1 MAGFVLPWWAAQEE
15 GLWRAAV
22 AFGLAPAALVAEPLR
37 QAPTLLTHAFLHG
50 SWAHLLGNLVF
61 LWVFGDNVE
70 DRLGHLR
77 FLAFY
82 LLGAAVGALAH
93 ALVTPDP
100 RVPLIGASGAI
111 SAVLG
116 AYVRF
121 FPTRRVQAVVVP
133 LVLPWLALR
142 VFVRRR
148 PVLPVDA
155 PRLVVP
161 RLLGAGAGVGG
172 RRAGSTSSAAASPG
186 GPTSAASP
194 SGWRWRRRSRGRG
207 RGAPHGRGGGAEPPG
222 RPAAGPGGVA
232 GGLDQAVVAV
242 VAQVD
247 DADEVGVD
255 VAEEVEGVPE
265 GVHLDGGV
273 LGRHRPQHV
282 ALGADDQGRLALGGL
297 LLLDGQRGLAAL
309 SRSRCLKRLSWR
321 SSLSATRSTAA

>member
-1 MAGFVLPWWAAQEE
+1 MIPVRDHNPLAGPVWVVWLLLLTAVAGFVLPWWTAQDE

-22 AFGLAPAALVAEPLR
+22 AFGLTPAALLAEPLR

-142 VFVRRR
+142 VLF
-148 PVLPVDA
+148 
-155 PRLVVP
+155 
-161 RLLGAGAGVGG
+161 GVGPFFLWTLPAWSYLG
-172 RRAGSTSSAAASPG
+172 YWALVQVWEGVAGLHVIG
-186 GPTSAASP
+186 
-194 SGWRWRRRSRGRG
+194 
-207 RGAPHGRGGGAEPPG
+207 
-222 RPAAGPGGVA
+222 GGVA
-232 GGLDQAVVAV
+232 WWAHVGGFAF
-242 VAQVD
+242 
-247 DADEVGVD
+247 G
-255 VAEEVEGVPE
+255 
-265 GVHLDGGV
+265 
-273 LGRHRPQHV
+273 
-282 ALGADDQGRLALGGL
+282 LALAPAFARP
-297 LLLDGQRGLAAL
+297 RGAA
-309 SRSRCLKRLSWR
+309 RPPG
-321 SSLSATRSTAA
+321 ATLR